1 MVSMMLGGV
10 SMSVDAFR
18 DGGKLVLV
26 LKGTVNNPCE
36 VLDDVKRVFSNS
48 SIAYFYHD
56 KERLLKV
63 YVW

>member
-26 LKGTVNNPCE
+26 LKGTTSNPSE
-36 VLDDVKRVFSNS
+36 VLDDVKRIFSNS

-56 KERLLKV
+56 KERFLKV